1 MQKIRKRG
9 NKVIEFGMI
18 DWNIFDYNEWLKG
31 AIILGVTMLIFMSM
45 FRVISWNRKNKIN
58 VLDIINVLFNLV
70 IFSLYFP
77 FMGV

>member
-1 MQKIRKRG
+1 M
-9 NKVIEFGMI
+9 IEFGMI